1 MSADAY
7 KLAAATAA
15 IELIDDGMKVG
26 LGTGSTAEMFINL
39 LGERVK
45 DGLNVVCVP
54 TSKVSEIQAINL
66 GISITNLDEEP
77 FLDITVDGADE
88 IDHELRLIKGGGGA
102 LLREKIVAM
111 SSDRMVVVADNT
123 KMVETLGKFP
133 LPVEVDRFGLRATL
147 EMMAALTDE
156 LGLRQELK
164 VRETN
169 DGGFFQTDG
178 GHYIVDCSFEIIPD
192 PEELSDSLTMLP
204 GVIDSGLF
212 IGIAE
217 KVIIGGPEG
226 VTIYDAAFDE
236 DGGIV

>member
-15 IELIDDGMKVG
+15 VELIDDGMKVG

-54 TSKVSEIQAINL
+54 TSKVSEVQAKNL
-66 GISITNLDEEP
+66 GISVTNLDEEP

-111 SSDRMVVVADNT
+111 SSDRMIVVADNS

-169 DGGFFQTDG
+169 EGGFFQTDG
-178 GHYIVDCSFEIIPD
+178 GHYIVDCSFDIIPD

-217 KVIIGGPEG
+217 QVIIGGPDG

-236 DGGIV
+236 EGGIV